1 MYPCV
6 DVEGDLITCQLP
18 EEARTVAIVQLQT
31 LSGVA
36 KGLTRTADSLLIIDE
51 TPAER
56 EEAERLRQARED
68 YRMVKLRE
76 NLFAAVRSTFELWST
91 DASVSDVSLFS

>member
-1 MYPCV
+1 M
-6 DVEGDLITCQLP
+6 
-18 EEARTVAIVQLQT
+18 AIVQLQT

-56 EEAERLRQARED
+56 AEAERLRRARDE

-76 NLFAAVRSTFELWST
+76 SLFTAVRSAFELWST
-91 DASVSDVSLFS
+91 DASVSDVSLFFVRCEWR

>member
-1 MYPCV
+1 M
-6 DVEGDLITCQLP
+6 
-18 EEARTVAIVQLQT
+18 AIVQLQT
-31 LSGVA
+31 LSGVS

-56 EEAERLRQARED
+56 EEAERLLRARDD

-76 NLFAAVRSTFELWST
+76 SLFEAVRGTFELWST
-91 DASVSDVSLFS
+91 DASVSDVSLV